1 MFKEN
6 CVQGVR
12 FLTSGKLGAKHGF
25 MTRLGG
31 VSTGIYASLN
41 LRIHCDDSP
50 DCLCENYRRVFAA
63 LDMPDGAVFS
73 RQVHGKTVRAVTAAD
88 LHALFTPVPYE
99 ADGLITDVPGL
110 PLIIFTADCVPILLH
125 DGVRGAAGAVHAGWR
140 GTVLDIAGEAVRR
153 MGAEYGCRPADVHAA
168 IGPCIG
174 PCCFETGPEVPAAL
188 REALGASAEG
198 LIVPRGEKFL
208 VDLKGANR
216 LFLERAG
223 VPSENID
230 VSDVCTMCHPETYW
244 SHRYT
249 QGQRGVQGSL
259 IML

>member
-1 MFKEN
+1 MKQYGFGID
-6 CVQGVR
+6 VGGTTV
-12 FLTSGKLGAKHGF
+12 KLGFFDQDTLMDKWEIPTNTAEGGTAILPDIARAVQSYLASHGILKDQV
-25 MTRLGG
+25 MGLGVG
-31 VSTGIYASLN
+31 V
-41 LRIHCDDSP
+41 P
-50 DCLCENYRRVFAA
+50 
-63 LDMPDGAVFS
+63 GAV
-73 RQVHGKTVRAVTAAD
+73 
-88 LHALFTPVPYE
+88 
-99 ADGLITDVPGL
+99 L
-110 PLIIFTADCVPILLH
+110 PNGVVNRCVNL
-125 DGVRGAAGAVHAGWR
+125 GW
-140 GTVLDIAGEAVRR
+140 GVLDIAGEAVRR

-188 REALGASAEG
+188 REALGAAAEG

-223 VPSENID
+223 VPSKNID